1 MHESQRQD
9 KEGSECVS
17 GGTRSGSLEHGNPV
31 AGLLETFISTKT
43 WAS

>member
-9 KEGSECVS
+9 KKGSECVS
-17 GGTRSGSLEHGNPV
+17 GGTRSGLLEHGNPV
-31 AGLLETFISTKT
+31 AGPLETSISTQT